1 MLGSSSRACLNDSA
15 SNSTYPITAMIVVS
29 VEQGDWPSVREQ
41 LVHLPGFEYLAV
53 AAAGSASR

>member
-1 MLGSSSRACLNDSA
+1 MNDSA

-29 VEQGDWPSVREQ
+29 VEQGDWLSVREQ

-53 AAAGSASR
+53 AAAGSVSR